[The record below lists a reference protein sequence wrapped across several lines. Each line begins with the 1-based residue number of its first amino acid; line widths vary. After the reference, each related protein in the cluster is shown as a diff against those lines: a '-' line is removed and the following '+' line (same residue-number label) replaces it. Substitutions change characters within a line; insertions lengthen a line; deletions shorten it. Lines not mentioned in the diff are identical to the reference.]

1 MNYIYKNE
9 NGTHGDFTIGN
20 LYHRAD
26 GFERDCVSKGF
37 YVDNTD
43 NFRLIPDEYFK
54 QSDEIRQFKV
64 PFVAHLPRNE
74 RIVLAKRWGVTEQT
88 INNWQRPGNYFQPYR
103 LNDALTGMLNCTPRT
118 DVLKP
123 GELSEIA
130 QSHGFY
136 ISELS
141 VRWGW
146 HYGGETLTSIVSDPN
161 RVALFWDMLN
171 GMKK

>member
-20 LYHRAD
+20 FYHRAD
-26 GFERDCVSKGF
+26 GFERDGVSKGF

-43 NFRLIPDEYFK
+43 NFRLLPDDYFI
-54 QSDEIRQFKV
+54 QSDEIHQFKV

-103 LNDALTGMLNCTPRT
+103 LNDALTGMLNVTART

-161 RVALFWDMLN
+161 RVALFWDMLD

>member
-1 MNYIYKNE
+1 MTYIYKGE
-9 NGTHGDFTIGN
+9 YSTHGDFTKGN
-20 LYHRAD
+20 HYHRAD
-26 GFERDCVSKGF
+26 GFERDGVSKGF
-37 YVDNTD
+37 YIDNTC
-43 NFRLIPDEYFK
+43 NFRLLPDEYFEK
-54 QSDEIRQFKV
+54 INDDVKFKT
-64 PFVAHLPRNE
+64 PFINHLPRDE
-74 RIVLAKRWGVTEQT
+74 RIILASRWGITEQT
-88 INNWQRPGNYFQPYR
+88 INNWQRHGNYYQPYR
-103 LNDALTGMLNCTPRT
+103 LSDALSGMVGLDPCTV
-118 DVLKP
+118 VLKP

-161 RVALFWDMLN
+161 RVALFWDMLT